1 MRGFDNC
8 LRAPFHRPRGR
19 LCSERQAFF
28 GFPHKVQQLHNFLQR
43 HREHYFCK
51 EAKAWFE
58 ISKLKQAAALAAVE
72 KKKKHGTLE
81 EQGAEFTSHHML
93 NRINGKPSFYFYTS
107 VAVATTIKCLFCL
120 LLAPSSYFGK
130 TDHFIHFT
138 HFIRRLKIGC
148 SELQTYECSILTL
161 ATDELGVCC
170 VESLRFEFAIL
181 QISIDIKSIFLLRKM

>member
-1 MRGFDNC
+1 MIRN
-8 LRAPFHRPRGR
+8 
-19 LCSERQAFF
+19 
-28 GFPHKVQQLHNFLQR
+28 QQV
-43 HREHYFCK
+43 ETGG
-51 EAKAWFE
+51 
-58 ISKLKQAAALAAVE
+58 ISSSAE

-81 EQGAEFTSHHML
+81 EQGAEFTSSHHML

-148 SELQTYECSILTL
+148 SELQTYECSNLNL

-170 VESLRFEFAIL
+170 VESLRCEFAIL

>member
-1 MRGFDNC
+1 M
-8 LRAPFHRPRGR
+8 
-19 LCSERQAFF
+19 
-28 GFPHKVQQLHNFLQR
+28 
-43 HREHYFCK
+43 
-51 EAKAWFE
+51 
-58 ISKLKQAAALAAVE
+58 E

-130 TDHFIHFT
+130 TDYFIHFT

-148 SELQTYECSILTL
+148 SELPTYEFSILTL

-170 VESLRFEFAIL
+170 VESLRCEFAIL
-181 QISIDIKSIFLLRKM
+181 QISI